1 MDLKQTGSRIVSLG
15 RYRPSK
21 ILTSDEVGDLVG
33 VSGDWIRSR
42 TGIDRRHIA
51 RAEESVV
58 DMAAAAAQKALAAG
72 PVTASEIDLL
82 VVATSTAATTIPST
96 AAQVAARLGLSSP
109 GAFDVNTA
117 CAGFCTALACVDGLI
132 RSGQARKALVIGAD
146 KATAWLDWTDRDTAI
161 LFGDGAGAAV
171 VSFAEQ
177 AGIGP
182 VVWGSFGDRAA
193 EKIEIS
199 PSRLVLR
206 QDGKAV
212 FRWATSLAPFARQA
226 CEAAGVDPARLSAF
240 VPHQAN
246 GRIIDALARGLGV
259 EGATVA
265 YDVAE
270 AGNTIAATIPMA
282 LARLME
288 QGRIHPGDLILLF
301 GFGAGLAY
309 AGQVI
314 RL

>member
-1 MDLKQTGSRIVSLG
+1 MDLKQTGSRIVSL
-15 RYRPSK
+15 
-21 ILTSDEVGDLVG
+21 
-33 VSGDWIRSR
+33 
-42 TGIDRRHIA
+42 
-51 RAEESVV
+51 
-58 DMAAAAAQKALAAG
+58 
-72 PVTASEIDLL
+72 
-82 VVATSTAATTIPST
+82 
-96 AAQVAARLGLSSP
+96 
-109 GAFDVNTA
+109 NTA
-117 CAGFCTALACVDGLI
+117 CAGFCTALACADGLI

-288 QGRIHPGDLILLF
+288 QGRIHPGDLILLL